1 MTDKKMIEILREYAK
16 SYSSDKHYDL
26 NPGLALMIA
35 RRMEQLI
42 AEEVP
47 NNDLETT
54 QND

>member
-1 MTDKKMIEILREYAK
+1 MTDRKMIEILREYAK

-42 AEEVP
+42 EKETT
-47 NNDLETT
+47 NNDFITT